1 MITQL
6 SSLSIWKNY
15 LNCFILL
22 VLLFEI
28 FGFSKKI
35 WYVCNILVFFGCS
48 TQLKSDFPKND
59 TEQFDIVFV
68 SIDTLPFDHSSTVV
82 MKEIH
87 LHSLILWPK
96 MGYGLNTLALHLL
109 DIAAHTTMFTGQVPA
124 THHIVDDT
132 VSLDPSTPVLPAI
145 LQDSGYQTGG
155 FVSTLYVSKS
165 LV

>member
-1 MITQL
+1 M
-6 SSLSIWKNY
+6 
-15 LNCFILL
+15 
-22 VLLFEI
+22 V
-28 FGFSKKI
+28 
-35 WYVCNILVFFGCS
+35 NILVFSGCS

-68 SIDTLPFDHSSTVV
+68 SIDTLRSDHLSCYGY
-82 MKEIH
+82 EIH

-109 DIAAHTTMFTGQVPA
+109 GHCQAHTTMFTGQVPA

-165 LV
+165 LVLIEVLTILKTLISIRKNAI